1 MWPIVVGV
9 VVPVLAIIAAAVLF
23 VRGPDPHAV
32 ADRDAAEKALLT
44 SADLGG
50 TFSEVEHRSFAR
62 SRGGVRVEGGLSE
75 CAPSDSALER
85 DGQAVVDSV
94 LQSRTGLSA
103 QVVAEE
109 VVVMGSPDSAT
120 PLVDAITNTARSCV
134 TAAMK
139 ANPQGASIVLSLEPS
154 EAPSVGDRA
163 SAFHGSMGVPGGQLA
178 ADVDIV
184 VVQQGRA
191 VVLLLTVDTTGSL
204 HGSRITSM
212 LNTLLIRLVPRFGP

>member
-1 MWPIVVGV
+1 
-9 VVPVLAIIAAAVLF
+9 VVPVLAVVAIGIVF
-23 VRGPDPHAV
+23 VRGADPHAV

-44 SADLGG
+44 NADLGG

-62 SRGGVRVEGGLSE
+62 SRGGVRVQGGLAE
-75 CAPSDSALER
+75 CAPSDSALEH

-94 LQSRTGLSA
+94 LQARTGLSA

-109 VVVMGSPDSAT
+109 IVVMGSPESAT

-134 TAAMK
+134 AAALQ
-139 ANPQGASIVLSLEPS
+139 ANPQSSSIVVSLEPS
-154 EAPSVGDRA
+154 EAPNVGDRA
-163 SAFHGSMGVPGGQLA
+163 SAFHGSMGIPGGQLA

-212 LNTLLIRLVPRFGP
+212 LNTMLIRLVPRFGT